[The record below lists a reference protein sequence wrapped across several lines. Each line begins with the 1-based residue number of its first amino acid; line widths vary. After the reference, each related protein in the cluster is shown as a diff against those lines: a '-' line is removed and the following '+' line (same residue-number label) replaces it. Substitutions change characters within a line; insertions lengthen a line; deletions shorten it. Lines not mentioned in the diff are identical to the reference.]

1 MTFTYVGDPSLSNVA
16 KVRFLIGDTESTDP
30 HLTDEEITFL
40 ITLHGS
46 DIWEAS
52 RAAAENIAVSYAHR
66 ANYSKTVGDLS
77 ISEQFNQ
84 SADQFYKLANKI
96 KDQRYRLAPPMPI
109 VNSSS
114 LVSTDD
120 RNVEDYNTDFYVG
133 AHDNP
138 NTSNDVLNYNN

>member
-1 MTFTYVGDPSLSNVA
+1 MTFTYVGDPSLSA
-16 KVRFLIGDTESTDP
+16 RERVRFLIGDTESTDP
-30 HLTDEEITFL
+30 HLQDEEIAWL
-40 ITLHGS
+40 LSIHGD
-46 DIWEAS
+46 DIWETA
-52 RAAAENIAVSYAHR
+52 RAAAENIGISYAHR
-66 ANYSKTVGDLS
+66 ANYSKTIGDLS
-77 ISEQFNQ
+77 ISEQFAT

-114 LVSTDD
+114 IVSTDD

-138 NTSNDVLNYNN
+138 NTSKDVLNYNN